1 MKGSDYANV
10 YVRVCVSVLN
20 WGVQIYLRNSWR
32 KQTKD
37 LSDKL
42 GVPRLKGVKIRKAT
56 LILASPTPL
65 PVSVVVWESESVCVC
80 VWTRSRLGLAPPKRK
95 LTTTRQ
101 AAKFRPKINTWRAD
115 NNDTKKQQQWRQQQ
129 QDTAAEKQ
137 LKQLKKWII
146 KWNEKW
152 KCFACCQSEPESFGG
167 KTMMLLRPVES
178 TSTWHELGTSREG
191 EGEDVER
198 ERKREGERER
208 WSAEGRRRQRRQWG
222 RQAHQAGEISQGSH
236 SKCLAYLIK

>member
-1 MKGSDYANV
+1 MCA
-10 YVRVCVSVLN
+10 
-20 WGVQIYLRNSWR
+20 
-32 KQTKD
+32 
-37 LSDKL
+37 
-42 GVPRLKGVKIRKAT
+42 
-56 LILASPTPL
+56 
-65 PVSVVVWESESVCVC
+65 
-80 VWTRSRLGLAPPKRK
+80 WTRSRLGLAPPKRK

-129 QDTAAEKQ
+129 QQDTAAEKQ
-137 LKQLKKWII
+137 LKQLKIWII

-178 TSTWHELGTSREG
+178 TTTWHELGTSREG

-198 ERKREGERER
+198 GRKEKKKREGEREKGEVQK
-208 WSAEGRRRQRRQWG
+208 EGRDRGVTGVAR
-222 RQAHQAGEISQGSH
+222 HI
-236 SKCLAYLIK
+236 KLAR